1 MKAINNAD
9 SSKDLKVLESDF
21 RGDFDRNKLESELH
35 LILAIFKQFIPV
47 NFRIICNTFQDM
59 DEEKSPMIK
68 NIWTIIR
75 IVLTSGATSATP
87 ERSYSM

>member
-9 SSKDLKVLESDF
+9 SSKELKVLESDF

-35 LILAIFKQFIPV
+35 LIPAIFKQSIPV
-47 NFRIICNTFQDM
+47 NFRIICNTYQDM
-59 DEEKSPMIK
+59 DEEKRPMIK

-75 IVLTSGATSATP
+75 IVLASGATSTTP
-87 ERSYSM
+87 ERSY